1 MTIPNIISII
11 RLAMVP
17 YIVWTLL
24 EGRLTLAFILFV
36 VVGISD
42 GVDGYIARKF
52 NQRTELGAYLDPL
65 ADKTLL
71 VTMFVALG
79 YLEAIPQWLVIIVLT
94 RDVLILSGVM
104 VAFVIGNPIEI
115 KPLFVS
121 KANTAVQIV
130 LVSLALAIPAFGL
143 DLSSVQSILVWT
155 CAVLTIAS
163 AFAYFAA
170 WTRHVSG

>member
-24 EGRLTLAFILFV
+24 EGRVMLAFILFV
-36 VVGISD
+36 AVGISD

-71 VTMFVALG
+71 VTMFIALG
-79 YLEAIPQWLVIIVLT
+79 YLEAIPQWLVIIVIT
-94 RDVLILSGVM
+94 RDILILAGVM

-130 LVSLALAIPAFGL
+130 LVSLALAMPAF
-143 DLSSVQSILVWT
+143 DLELGAVQSILVWT

>member
-1 MTIPNIISII
+1 MTIPNLISII

-17 YIVWTLL
+17 FIVWTLL
-24 EGRLTLAFILFV
+24 DGQTVLAFILFV

-42 GVDGYIARKF
+42 GVDGFIARRF
-52 NQRTELGAYLDPL
+52 NQQSELGAYLDPL

-79 YLEAIPQWLVIIVLT
+79 YLEAIPLWLVVIVLT
-94 RDVLILSGVM
+94 RDVLILAGVM
-104 VAFVIGNPIEI
+104 VAFVLGDPIEI

-130 LVSLALAIPAFGL
+130 LVALALSMPAFNLELGVIHL
-143 DLSSVQSILVWT
+143 VVVWT
-155 CAVLTIAS
+155 CAILTVAS
-163 AFAYFAA
+163 AFAYFVA
-170 WTRHVSG
+170 WTRHVAG

>member
-1 MTIPNIISII
+1 
-11 RLAMVP
+11 MVP
-17 YIVWTLL
+17 YIVLTLFD
-24 EGRLTLAFILFV
+24 GRWMLAFILFV

-42 GVDGYIARKF
+42 GVDGFIARKF

-71 VTMFVALG
+71 IAMFASLG
-79 YLEAIPQWLVIIVLT
+79 FLGLIPLWLVIIVLT
-94 RDVLILSGVM
+94 RDVLILAGVLA
-104 VAFVIGNPIEI
+104 AFVLGDPIEI

-130 LVSLALAIPAFGL
+130 LVSTALAASAFSL
-143 DLSSVQSILVWT
+143 DLAMLLMILVWS
-155 CAVLTIAS
+155 CAALTIAS